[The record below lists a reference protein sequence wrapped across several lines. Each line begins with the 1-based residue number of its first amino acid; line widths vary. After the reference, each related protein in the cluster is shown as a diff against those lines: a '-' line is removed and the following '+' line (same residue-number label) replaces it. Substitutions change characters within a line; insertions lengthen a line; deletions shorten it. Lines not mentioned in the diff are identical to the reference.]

1 MSQRTN
7 GKIQKLLLPR
17 LAGLAIG
24 ALPFAIL
31 AIVLPADA
39 PLTLLLV
46 DKTTVARS
54 IPYPITIHLFLYL
67 ISGLSVGELWVRIRA
82 ISVEEAAIESNFLPT
97 QQGSIVTV
105 NELAEI
111 SRQATQ
117 TGRGSAAFL
126 PDAIV
131 ECIAHYE
138 LNRSISSTRE
148 ILQALA
154 ALRRQRIGSD
164 YAQVRY
170 IVWAIPTLGF
180 LGTVMGFSNAIMVM
194 DGLFKTDKI
203 DLGTI
208 ATIIHS
214 LGMAFNTTIVALVFS
229 AVITWVTQIAASREA
244 RVINRAEEHVLRN
257 LLNRI
262 YSPEL
267 RS

>member
-1 MSQRTN
+1 MTQRPSGT
-7 GKIQKLLLPR
+7 IQKLLLPR
-17 LAGLAIG
+17 LVGLAIG
-24 ALPFAIL
+24 AIPFAIL
-31 AIVLPADA
+31 AVILPADA

-46 DKTTVARS
+46 DKTAVARS

-67 ISGLSVGELWVRIRA
+67 ISGLSVGELWVRIRVIQA
-82 ISVEEAAIESNFLPT
+82 EEKAIENNNLPT
-97 QQGSIVTV
+97 QQGSIITLD
-105 NELAEI
+105 ELAEI
-111 SRQATQ
+111 SQQATQ
-117 TGRGSAAFL
+117 TGRSSQAFL

-131 ECIAHYE
+131 ECVAHYE

-148 ILQALA
+148 ILQSLS

-180 LGTVMGFSNAIMVM
+180 LGTVMGFSDAIMVM
-194 DGLFKTDKI
+194 DGLFKSDKI
-203 DLGTI
+203 DPGTI
-208 ATIIHS
+208 ASIIHS

-262 YSPEL
+262 YSSEL